1 MSIMENIVLAGEYDR
16 DKLDTVIR
24 ESGLDTLVNKLPKGY
39 DTQVFKYFDE
49 TGIDPSGGEKQKL
62 AIARACY
69 MGGEIFLLDEPTA
82 ELDPISEYKIYK
94 QFNNMIKNKSA
105 VMITHRLSAVKLADR
120 IVVLENG
127 HVIENGT
134 HKELYEMQG
143 VYRDMYD
150 KQSEF
155 YRRENIDHEE

>member
-1 MSIMENIVLAGEYDR
+1 
-16 DKLDTVIR
+16 
-24 ESGLDTLVNKLPKGY
+24 
-39 DTQVFKYFDE
+39 
-49 TGIDPSGGEKQKL
+49 
-62 AIARACY
+62 
-69 MGGEIFLLDEPTA
+69 
-82 ELDPISEYKIYK
+82 
-94 QFNNMIKNKSA
+94 MIKNKSA
-105 VMITHRLSAVKLADR
+105 VMITHGLSAVKLADR